1 MADLGL
7 DARLLPLPLHS
18 SLFEQAFAEYL
29 GGPDSPGS
37 MRAGALDDVEQSS
50 CSPPQPDGEVLDVLA
65 KSNVQLKVG
74 PMKTWAR
81 AWAKLAEEPDYNG
94 DPARICDIA
103 RCTVCFTC
111 PYTMAAYCLYVLHS
125 MTVVRCKNRFVG
137 VPAGEYKDI
146 QLNMEVEFAG
156 VTHIVEVQ
164 LALRLMQEIKRPRHK
179 LYKWLRLEKVEDL
192 SAQYVF
198 TEAPPLRPEEVAQRR
213 LSRRKGRA
221 AQGSASTA
229 SSRCDSEVGDSGRAA
244 VGAAITAAGAAED
257 ACAVPASRS
266 AGLGSAVT
274 ADAAL
279 IGTQLQPGLA
289 QPLALAEELGAH
301 VPAMGASMTGRQP
314 RSVAGPQALAIAE
327 LEYCA
332 SLTSAV
338 KAQGE
343 ALAEVSKS
351 FRHASHASPE
361 QRGEL
366 LRIQQDL
373 VRQSS
378 QLLRAHSQRPQSG
391 AFGRDRLHHG
401 REDAGLYSD
410 DWPGEGNLA
419 NLEMAWAATMGF
431 PNGISEWDFRM
442 GPNPRKSREAQL
454 RAGSGT

>member
-1 MADLGL
+1 MKSPWVAGG
-7 DARLLPLPLHS
+7 ACGVSGAH
-18 SLFEQAFAEYL
+18 SLFASRTKGMAPDRVPPLWLFLRLFLKIRGGYL
-29 GGPDSPGS
+29 AARDRVEKGAAASGLARPGAISRELGPG
-37 MRAGALDDVEQSS
+37 
-50 CSPPQPDGEVLDVLA
+50 
-65 KSNVQLKVG
+65 
-74 PMKTWAR
+74 
-81 AWAKLAEEPDYNG
+81 
-94 DPARICDIA
+94 
-103 RCTVCFTC
+103 
-111 PYTMAAYCLYVLHS
+111 
-125 MTVVRCKNRFVG
+125 
-137 VPAGEYKDI
+137 AGEYKDI

-401 REDAGLYSD
+401 REDA
-410 DWPGEGNLA
+410 
-419 NLEMAWAATMGF
+419 
-431 PNGISEWDFRM
+431 
-442 GPNPRKSREAQL
+442 
-454 RAGSGT
+454 